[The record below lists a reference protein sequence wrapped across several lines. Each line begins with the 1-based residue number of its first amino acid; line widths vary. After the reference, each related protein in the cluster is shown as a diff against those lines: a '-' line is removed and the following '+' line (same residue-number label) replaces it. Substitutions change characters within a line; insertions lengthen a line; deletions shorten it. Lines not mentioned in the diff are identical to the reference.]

1 VPNRFTQVPD
11 RPVPLLSG
19 AGRVV
24 LPLADAFM
32 VVMAS
37 RPSSGSLATTW
48 VTPATITLCAAT
60 MLLGTPLSALA
71 VSVSLAHG
79 SLPLLLAAA
88 VLALLTL
95 GSASVLV
102 VAVAQ
107 RRLPAR

>member
-1 VPNRFTQVPD
+1 
-11 RPVPLLSG
+11 
-19 AGRVV
+19 
-24 LPLADAFM
+24 
-32 VVMAS
+32 
-37 RPSSGSLATTW
+37 
-48 VTPATITLCAAT
+48 
-60 MLLGTPLSALA
+60 MLLGTPLSAQA